1 MATTIQQIETPK
13 HARAL
18 DTSSG
23 WQKVGS
29 ELITDVQDRDFS
41 AALGSGDTDCHWTA
55 FDPNAN
61 SSPTFSIDSGRL
73 KVVTTSDTDRE
84 GFEIAMAN
92 LTAPTAGKR

>member
-41 AALGSGDTDCHWTA
+41 AAIENKIND
-55 FDPNAN
+55 FE
-61 SSPTFSIDSGRL
+61 DS
-73 KVVTTSDTDRE
+73 V
-84 GFEIAMAN
+84 
-92 LTAPTAGKR
+92 